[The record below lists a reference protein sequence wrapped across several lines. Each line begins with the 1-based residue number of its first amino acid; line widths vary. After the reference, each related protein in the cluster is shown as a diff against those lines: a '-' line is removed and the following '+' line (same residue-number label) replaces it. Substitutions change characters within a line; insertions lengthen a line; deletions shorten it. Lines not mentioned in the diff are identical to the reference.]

1 MPSLTSFF
9 MFDSCQSSSTT
20 LPLASLVTCLGKP
33 LRKLV
38 GSLPRQQSST
48 DSLMRPSPTHSPGD
62 NCKTLSHLM
71 MQKLECRKVIS
82 HSLVRHHVWNDRAV
96 GILLLVVQENTVGGL
111 LLCCLVFF
119 SAGDWSQGLL
129 GKHSPLS
136 PPQSHIN
143 ILNVIPVFL
152 GNCTFTDV

>member
-119 SAGDWSQGLL
+119 QCWGLKSRSARQALTTEP
-129 GKHSPLS
+129 SPVPYQHFKCNSRL
-136 PPQSHIN
+136 PR
-143 ILNVIPVFL
+143 
-152 GNCTFTDV
+152 